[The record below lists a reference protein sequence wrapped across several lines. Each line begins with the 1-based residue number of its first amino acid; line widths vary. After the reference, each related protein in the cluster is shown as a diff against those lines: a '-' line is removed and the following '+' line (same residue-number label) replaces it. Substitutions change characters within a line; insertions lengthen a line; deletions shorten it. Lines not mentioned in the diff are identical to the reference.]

1 MLITKS
7 PLTLQSISAFGI
19 YSDSLGEKI
28 IGNYQVF
35 GTMIAGEDLIH
46 MTMQEPEIYVGIQNN
61 GPFLV
66 DNQIHMDNQV
76 RLELIN
82 QLINRIL
89 LYDSPE
95 FTYQDEVFVA
105 SVLQKLGVADVNEF
119 MRLVKLHME
128 KNELTVSLINRYF
141 EEGREFAYTVNEFFE
156 SHVYEE
162 QELSIIKN
170 EYRSDRYLHN
180 EIFKRLMT
188 AECSNSVYTYQ
199 NPVQTRA
206 GVVRSFRDMEWMRQ
220 ADRIQLSQL
229 RENIFCQTDPAVFF
243 DCFTYEIKPLA
254 VSELTQQKVIGR
266 MSAAILENL
275 VNAVSYALRYEYGDT
290 NVWKNY
296 SRLLYGSSENTLERF
311 RFFQSETGVS
321 AERIREYMVRMN
333 ELTRDE
339 LHLTQLLEF
348 VNRYDVMQ
356 ENDTLYQ
363 DMTRNI
369 LISVLENQNIQKQLA
384 KDILMVHPAEER
396 EQPEGYYIEEENTY
410 IDECSRFDRAYRIL
424 RQKNNE
430 NYFSAVT
437 ETYTGDMDISEE
449 DVTPGLLAVL
459 DKEIAQKKREA
470 GIERVRSES
479 VRKAVDA
486 SLSDDA
492 RPTHVQPADR
502 VHTVYEMIREYA
514 IQETDASVPLMENI
528 ELLER
533 INQHNVFMKQLLD
546 SKEPVKDTPRRVVV
560 DRVQAREAALRA
572 LDHPEQV
579 LQEIYENA
587 ADGKNILSGIP
598 GEVERIL
605 SITDENTRSYYE
617 RLMGYRHGETPHGES
632 GVEETYKDAA
642 TTAGRSAPEEAREKE
657 YLETIKEVLNTTDTD
672 TRELYQQSVE
682 YRNAELAHLQAESVY
697 ERTLTKEEKER
708 IEDFQKMVY
717 SLLHRIE
724 HKESAYRIY
733 KEYTAALT
741 QKIVKDVQR
750 ELFWYEMPDIRDIGI
765 AEKISLEHLYTTQR
779 EKVSFLHAEEKE
791 MQLVHRTREQTSQ
804 EVVEEV
810 LETIENSTTLRKN
823 VEERNEEA
831 LLTQRQLEE
840 IRNEIVAQSR
850 EHITHMVER
859 SMKTQVHE
867 ISDMVYLELERRLKN
882 EQRRRGY

>member
-1 MLITKS
+1 MLITKN
-7 PLTLQSISAFGI
+7 PLTLQSISDFGI

-28 IGNYQVF
+28 YGNYQVF

-46 MTMQEPEIYVGIQNN
+46 MTMQEPDIYVGIQNN

-82 QLINRIL
+82 QLINRIM

-95 FTYQDEVFVA
+95 FTYQDEVFVS

-128 KNELTVSLINRYF
+128 KNELTVSLINKYF
-141 EEGREFAYTVNEFFE
+141 EEGREFAYTVNEFLE
-156 SHVYEE
+156 NRVYDG

-170 EYRSDRYLHN
+170 EYQSDRYLHN

-206 GVVRSFRDMEWMRQ
+206 GIVRSFHDMEWMRQ

-229 RENIFCQTDPAVFF
+229 RENIFYQTDPAVFF
-243 DCFTYEIKPLA
+243 DCFNYEIKPLA
-254 VSELTQQKVIGR
+254 VNELTQQKVIGR

-275 VNAVSYALRYEYGDT
+275 VNAVSYALRYEYGGT
-290 NVWKNY
+290 KVWKNY

-311 RFFQSETGVS
+311 RVFQSEGGAG
-321 AERIREYMVRMN
+321 AEQIREYMIRMN

-348 VNRYDVMQ
+348 VNRYDILQ
-356 ENDTLYQ
+356 ENDTLYE
-363 DMTRNI
+363 DMARNI
-369 LISVLENQNIQKQLA
+369 VISVLENQNLQKQLA
-384 KDILMVHPAEER
+384 KEIRLVYPAEGR
-396 EQPEGYYIEEENTY
+396 EQPESYYLEEGNTY
-410 IDECSRFDRAYRIL
+410 IDERSRFDRAYRIL
-424 RQKNNE
+424 RQRKNE
-430 NYFSAVT
+430 NYFSTVV
-437 ETYTGDMDISEE
+437 EEHTGDVDISEE
-449 DVTPGLLAVL
+449 DVAPGLLAAL
-459 DKEIAQKKREA
+459 NKEIAQKEREA
-470 GIERVRSES
+470 GIERVRNEL
-479 VRKAVDA
+479 VRKAVDG
-486 SLSDDA
+486 SLGGDV
-492 RPTHVQPADR
+492 RPAPVQAADR
-502 VHTVYEMIREYA
+502 VHTAYELIREYA
-514 IQETDASVPLMENI
+514 IQKTDSSVPLMENI

-533 INQHNVFMKQLLD
+533 INQHNVYMKQLLD
-546 SKEPVKDTPRRVVV
+546 SKEPVRDTPRRVVV
-560 DRVQAREAALRA
+560 DRAQAREAALRA

-579 LQEIYENA
+579 LREIYENA
-587 ADGKNILSGIP
+587 ADGKRILSEIP

-617 RLMGYRHGETPHGES
+617 RLMGYRDGQMSSPES
-632 GVEETYKDAA
+632 SVKETYEDAPA
-642 TTAGRSAPEEAREKE
+642 ADGHSAQAAAEEKL
-657 YLETIKEVLNTTDTD
+657 YLETIKEVLNTTDID
-672 TRELYQQSVE
+672 TRKLYQQSVA
-682 YRNAELAHLQAESVY
+682 YRNVDLAHPQDASVY
-697 ERTLTKEEKER
+697 ERTLTQEEKER
-708 IEDFQKMVY
+708 IGEFQKKVY
-717 SLLHRIE
+717 SLLHWIE
-724 HKESAYRIY
+724 HKESAYRTY
-733 KEYTAALT
+733 KQYTAT
-741 QKIVKDVQR
+741 QTQEIVEDVQR
-750 ELFWYEMPDIRDIGI
+750 ELLRYDVSDIHNIDI
-765 AEKISLEHLYTTQR
+765 AERISLEHLYTTQR
-779 EKVSFLHAEEKE
+779 EQVSFLHTAERE

-823 VEERNEEA
+823 VEEKNEEA

-840 IRNEIVAQSR
+840 IRNEIVTQSK

-882 EQRRRGY
+882 EQRRRGF